1 MPILNGAKTKKGQGL
16 VEYILIVA
24 LMGILAIAAVNALS
38 DKTQSGYNAATKKLG
53 SEFSKIGG

>member
-1 MPILNGAKTKKGQGL
+1 MQNLNRLSDKKGQGL

-38 DKTQSGYNAATKKLG
+38 DKTQSGFNAATKKLG
-53 SEFSKIGG
+53 AEFSKIGG

>member
-1 MPILNGAKTKKGQGL
+1 MPRVNPKGQGL

-24 LMGILAIAAVNALS
+24 LMGILCITAINALS
-38 DKTQSGYNAATKKLG
+38 TKTKSGFTAATNKLG

>member
-1 MPILNGAKTKKGQGL
+1 MQNLNRQSDNKGQGL

-53 SEFSKIGG
+53 TEFSKIGG